1 MVTGMSSGHCPLKR
15 CLLYYLYKFSF
26 KNPSPKRK
34 RKSPKS
40 PKIPPNWSILDWS
53 CYPLVTAGVSTSW
66 CRALRWTSESGR
78 PVEARQPSESQ
89 IMWRRR
95 NVFSEKGSKRTQRE
109 RSEKRRPIF
118 ADFKGKILSQKNSL
132 RDLEVKESK
141 VWPKTM
147 QSAGQR
153 G

>member
-1 MVTGMSSGHCPLKR
+1 MDIVHLKDVSSTTCISFLLKI
-15 CLLYYLYKFSF
+15 
-26 KNPSPKRK
+26 PPPKRT

-40 PKIPPNWSILDWS
+40 PKIPPKLK
-53 CYPLVTAGVSTSW
+53 YPGLELLSSGDRRCVHLLVPRSTLNIRVGSASRGSTAVRVTDYVTA
-66 CRALRWTSESGR
+66 
-78 PVEARQPSESQ
+78 SQ
-89 IMWRRR
+89 R
-95 NVFSEKGSKRTQRE
+95 FFGKGSKRTQRE

-118 ADFKGKILSQKNSL
+118 ADVKGKIPSQKNSL

-141 VWPKTM
+141 VRPKTM